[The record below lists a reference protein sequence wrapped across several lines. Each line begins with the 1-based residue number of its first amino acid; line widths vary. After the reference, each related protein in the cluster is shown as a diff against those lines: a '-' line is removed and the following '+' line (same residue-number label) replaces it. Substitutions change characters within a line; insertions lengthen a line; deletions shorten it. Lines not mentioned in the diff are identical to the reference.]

1 MGNFNIKR
9 FGRTARWQLGMSYK
23 SVLSFASGASFAY
36 IVPYIGWTYPY
47 LKGAEEVDPARLTHS
62 VEMCTVIF
70 MIIAVIC
77 GSFIFADM
85 GTKKGRI
92 AVKMLPATDL
102 EKFLVRFLA
111 VTLGVAVVGIAAFC
125 VADVVRILVCLLAGI
140 DYVKFC
146 LPDFLLLLF
155 TSADQPG
162 TSMSSGSEFPWGVNF
177 VAVCWCVWAHSLY
190 VLGGTL
196 LRRYQLVAVSVVH
209 LVLFLAFAMLLSF
222 VSANVD
228 AAVNDAGNNASF
240 AAAGVVLLAVA
251 VANWMLSYRIFRR
264 MQVADNKWI
273 NL

>member
-1 MGNFNIKR
+1 MSNFDIKR
-9 FGRTARWQLGMSYK
+9 FGRTARWQLGMNYK

-36 IVPYIGWTYPY
+36 VIPYIGWTYPY
-47 LKGAEEVDPARLTHS
+47 LKGAEEVAPGRLTHS
-62 VEMCTVIF
+62 VEMCTLIF
-70 MIIAVIC
+70 MLVLIIC
-77 GSFIFADM
+77 GSFVFADM

-92 AVKMLPATDL
+92 AVRMLPSTDV

-111 VTLGVAVVGIAAFC
+111 VTLGAVVMGIAAFC

-155 TSADQPG
+155 TAADLPG
-162 TSMSSGSEFPWGVNF
+162 TSMSGGSGFPWGVNL

-196 LRRYQLVAVSVVH
+196 LRRYQLVVVSVVH
-209 LVLFLAFAMLLSF
+209 LVLFLAFAMVLSF
-222 VSANVD
+222 VSADVD

-240 AAAGVVLLAVA
+240 AAAGAVLLAVA
-251 VANWMLSYRIFRR
+251 VANWLLSYRIFCR